1 MTGLEASGSQSSA
14 IDAPRCKQYVLS
26 QPTTTTGFLFITPI
40 TYCHRISVV
49 QIIVCRQGFLTGV
62 VALTLKP
69 KNICSQLHQMLLNV
83 YRNIIG
89 ILQAAMCLYVQ
100 LQLVILI
107 RKVTLLSNA
116 AYVYSLENIIDP

>member
-1 MTGLEASGSQSSA
+1 
-14 IDAPRCKQYVLS
+14 
-26 QPTTTTGFLFITPI
+26 
-40 TYCHRISVV
+40 
-49 QIIVCRQGFLTGV
+49 
-62 VALTLKP
+62 
-69 KNICSQLHQMLLNV
+69 MLLNV